1 MATPAFV
8 QLVGLP
14 DQLTEE
20 QVRALLSTF
29 GELASFQLTA
39 GRAVFKLADAALT
52 DAVVLALNGLLV
64 AGKTLSA
71 TRMDDAVAAALTK
84 ASEPAPAAPKA
95 AAALP
100 DGAIVLEIMNLA
112 SEADLE
118 QPAEMDAIEADVAQE
133 CKELGDV
140 TVVQMPR
147 AGAHGA
153 GNAYVVFKER
163 VDAERTRRALHGR
176 KFAGREVSCA
186 FSGEEGAE
194 AEKPAEVE
202 AEAAAAAAT
211 PSLETSRWADGGD
224 EAAAAAGGAD
234 GAADGGASS
243 CKRAADDAGGG
254 DVPATKVAR
263 VGAE

>member
-1 MATPAFV
+1 M
-8 QLVGLP
+8 
-14 DQLTEE
+14 
-20 QVRALLSTF
+20 
-29 GELASFQLTA
+29 
-39 GRAVFKLADAALT
+39 
-52 DAVVLALNGLLV
+52 
-64 AGKTLSA
+64 
-71 TRMDDAVAAALTK
+71 
-84 ASEPAPAAPKA
+84 
-95 AAALP
+95 
-100 DGAIVLEIMNLA
+100 
-112 SEADLE
+112 E

-147 AGAHGA
+147 AGEHGA

-186 FSGEEGAE
+186 FSGEEGAD
-194 AEKPAEVE
+194 AEKPAEAE
-202 AEAAAAAAT
+202 AEAAAAAA